1 MEVDPETVPHSFIDN
16 TSNKVSMIKKCG
28 KVSDSASECVPKI
41 ENKASPTL
49 ILVIIFWNFWM
60 FDQILV
66 SRQVKQSVT
75 ISNKHDINKLILH
88 LRFTPCKAEQP
99 LWGMLLQEKEVQ
111 NIKIYKKSV

>member
-1 MEVDPETVPHSFIDN
+1 
-16 TSNKVSMIKKCG
+16 MIKKCG
-28 KVSDSASECVPKI
+28 KASDFGSECVLKV

-49 ILVIIFWNFWM
+49 ILVIIFWDFWK

-66 SRQVKQSVT
+66 SPQVKRSVT
-75 ISNKHDINKLILH
+75 ISNKHGINKLILH

-111 NIKIYKKSV
+111 NTKIYKKSV